1 MYKNF
6 IIWSFVV
13 LSLVKQSSQHYTYIR
28 IFSGKLL
35 DHDNQEKGLLIMNDF
50 SFLSERTSWFF
61 LKHWSI
67 THWFFKLNAETVIA
81 TWAVFIA
88 LFITTCIGNYFLKTK
103 NRIGIFFFTSF
114 FKGFIDLCTQTLGGR
129 FYYIHISFI
138 TTLFIFIL
146 YCNTIALIPFFE
158 EPTNDLNTT
167 LALGIFGFLY
177 TTYHALKK
185 HGFKA
190 YVAEY
195 FEPFFLMFPLHV
207 VGKIASIISISFRLF
222 GNLLGGSVITKIFMH
237 SVGSFPT
244 HWALAFVP
252 IFGAFTSI
260 LIYTFFGIF
269 EGFIQAF
276 VFAMLSLTYLS
287 TEIAHEE

>member
-1 MYKNF
+1 M
-6 IIWSFVV
+6 V
-13 LSLVKQSSQHYTYIR
+13 LYLVKPESQHYTGFS
-28 IFSGKLL
+28 IFPGELL
-35 DHDNQEKGLLIMNDF
+35 DNNYQEKGRLIMNDF
-50 SFLSERTSWFF
+50 SFLSERSSWLF

-67 THWFFKLNAETVIA
+67 THWFFSLNAQTVIA
-81 TWAVFIA
+81 TWAVLIA
-88 LFITTCIGNYFLKTK
+88 LFITTLIANYFLKHK
-103 NRIGIFFFTSF
+103 NSLGIFFFTAF
-114 FKGFIDLCTQTLGGR
+114 FKAFIDLCTQTLGGR
-129 FYYIHISFI
+129 FYYIHFSFI

-167 LALGIFGFLY
+167 LALGLIGFFY
-177 TTYHALKK
+177 TTYYAIKK
-185 HGFKA
+185 HGIKG
-190 YVAEY
+190 YLAEY
-195 FEPFFLMFPLHV
+195 FQPFFLMFPLHV

-222 GNLLGGSVITKIFMH
+222 GNLLGGSVITKIFMNA
-237 SVGSFPT
+237 VGSMPT
-244 HWALAFVP
+244 HWALTFIPVL
-252 IFGAFTSI
+252 GAFTSI